1 MLVVLLGDW
10 MWPSMSNWVLKSKF
24 TPFWVCQLDKSP
36 LIEVMISIF
45 GPKKY
50 LTTVIFPVDFRI
62 EWPCSLDSFYISNQ
76 FHSAKLCVPYLLAS
90 FCIYSMRP
98 SPVSVPHPIWFRTY
112 PDFIH
117 AEKVAPW
124 TVKRSSCITWRDNWS
139 SASLD
144 SAICTELYKLISV
157 WHIIRNDQL
166 PLRKI
171 DALLLSDSDCYSESC
186 IETLL
191 VVTRS
196 FKSLNPD
203 GVLVS
208 YEPVTP
214 NAEIPLTH
222 ILYFSF
228 MIAASDHHTDHIPC
242 IGKIHAWSQNRSR
255 KGTIVC
261 LGAINK

>member
-1 MLVVLLGDW
+1 MWGCVFLSLLISFV
-10 MWPSMSNWVLKSKF
+10 MIERVYILCLIIIIKSEVW
-24 TPFWVCQLDKSP
+24 TITQ
-36 LIEVMISIF
+36 VMISIF
-45 GPKKY
+45 EPKMY
-50 LTTVIFPVDFRI
+50 LTTIEFPVDFRI
-62 EWPCSLDSFYISNQ
+62 EWPWSLDSFYISNQ
-76 FHSAKLCVPYLLAS
+76 FHSAS
-90 FCIYSMRP
+90 FCIYLMRP

-117 AEKVAPW
+117 TDKVAPW
-124 TVKRSSCITWRDNWS
+124 TVKRSSCISWRDNWS

-144 SAICTELYKLISV
+144 SAICTELYKLLSV
-157 WHIIRNDQL
+157 WHIIHNDQL
-166 PLRKI
+166 PLRKM
-171 DALLLSDSDCYSESC
+171 DDLLLSDSDCYVESC

-191 VVTRS
+191 VMTRS

-203 GVLVS
+203 GVLGS

-228 MIAASDHHTDHIPC
+228 IIAASDHHTDHIPC
-242 IGKIHAWSQNRSR
+242 IVKIHAWSQNRSR